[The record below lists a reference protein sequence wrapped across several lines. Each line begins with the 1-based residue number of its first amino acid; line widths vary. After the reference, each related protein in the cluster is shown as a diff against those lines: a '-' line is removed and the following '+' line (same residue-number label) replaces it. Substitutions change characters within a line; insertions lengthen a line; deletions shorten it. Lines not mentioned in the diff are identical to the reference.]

1 MLPIR
6 PDKPSGEPLRIL
18 CLGAHCDDIEIGAG
32 GTVRR
37 LIADREAVEVHWT
50 VFASNPERGGEA
62 RASANS
68 FLAGARSAAVD
79 VRGFR
84 ESYFPDQWSAI
95 KDAFEDVRATFAPDL
110 VLTHH
115 KSDAH
120 QDHRVVSELTWNTFR
135 DHLVLEYEI
144 PKFDADLGRPN
155 VFVPLDAETVEF
167 KISTL
172 TRVFAT
178 QREKVWFDE
187 DTFRGILR
195 LRGVESNAPDRFAEG
210 FHARKLPLSFEGQQ
224 KRER

>member
-6 PDKPSGEPLRIL
+6 PDKPTGEPLRIL

-37 LIADREAVEVHWT
+37 LIADREAVDVHWT
-50 VFASNPERGGEA
+50 VFASNPEREGEA
-62 RASANS
+62 RASAEC
-68 FLAGARSAAVD
+68 FLAGARSAAID

-95 KDAFEDVRATFAPDL
+95 KDAFEDVRATFDPDV

-135 DHLVLEYEI
+135 NHLVLEYEI
-144 PKFDADLGRPN
+144 PKYDADLGRPGL
-155 VFVPLDAETVEF
+155 FVPLSVEAVERKVADILEHFPSQASRNWFDAET
-167 KISTL
+167 L
-172 TRVFAT
+172 RGLMRV
-178 QREKVWFDE
+178 
-187 DTFRGILR
+187 
-195 LRGVESNAPDRFAEG
+195 RGVECASPTRYAEA
-210 FHARKLPLSFEGQQ
+210 FHARKLIL
-224 KRER
+224 